1 EQPCSP
7 HGWPLQ
13 TLSSITSNWQKPNE
27 EGGRATSAAFSHLSP
42 DCSRFQSFDPGLH
55 FKSGHAR
62 GHGRVM
68 DDISPVTAVG
78 DLIQAVPDNVLEK
91 AGSGFLFIFT
101 QDLSLLF

>member
-1 EQPCSP
+1 
-7 HGWPLQ
+7 
-13 TLSSITSNWQKPNE
+13 
-27 EGGRATSAAFSHLSP
+27 
-42 DCSRFQSFDPGLH
+42 
-55 FKSGHAR
+55 
-62 GHGRVM
+62 M